1 MGAAVR
7 SSLWAGFDICLG
19 GGWGTGVGYLLFL
32 DRFYLDSFTSVDVK
46 RQGIKGQTGQPFSTH
61 V

>member
-1 MGAAVR
+1 MGEAVR
-7 SSLWAGFDICLG
+7 SSLWAGFAICLG
-19 GGWGTGVGYLLFL
+19 GGWGTAVGYLLFL

-46 RQGIKGQTGQPFSTH
+46 RQGIKGQTGQSFSTH